1 MFFKFR
7 QNPEPEGRVIADI
20 PINYKKSAD
29 IIISFQNKV
38 DRLNSLFKKL
48 DIAYDSNRISRKF
61 YKMEMKRL
69 KGDAKRMQCILSSFE
84 KYLLRT
90 IEKEGNPSRIKES
103 IIQQE

>member
-7 QNPEPEGRVIADI
+7 QNPESQGKVVADI
-20 PINYKKSAD
+20 PVNYEKSAD
-29 IIISFQNKV
+29 IIIRFQNKV
-38 DRLNSLFKKL
+38 DRLNSLFKEL
-48 DIAYDSNRISRKF
+48 DIAYDSNEISRKF

-90 IEKEGNPSRIKES
+90 IEKRRN
-103 IIQQE
+103 